1 MEGLGR
7 VLRQHPFFADLDP
20 TDLDEVVGCA
30 TNVRFAAGDYLFR
43 EGGAADTFYIVRE
56 GRVALDVY
64 APGRGPLTV
73 DTVESGEIV
82 GLSWLFPPHTWQ
94 LDARAVVP
102 VRAVAI
108 DGACLRSKCDT
119 NTRLGYE
126 LMQRLSFVVHRRM
139 QSARMRLIDL
149 YGDSRAG

>member
-7 VLRQHPFFADLDP
+7 MLREHPFFTGVEPA
-20 TDLDEVVGCA
+20 DLDEVVGCA
-30 TNVRFAAGDYLFR
+30 MNVRFGAGQYLFR
-43 EGGAADTFYIVRE
+43 EGEAADRFYIVRE
-56 GRVALDVY
+56 GRVALEAY
-64 APGRGPLTV
+64 APGRGPLVV
-73 DTVESGEIV
+73 DSAESGEIV

-108 DGACLRSKCDT
+108 DGACLRAKCDQ
-119 NTRLGYE
+119 NTRLGYL
-126 LMQRLSFVVHRRM
+126 LMQRLSSVAHRRM

>member
-7 VLRQHPFFADLDP
+7 VLGEHPFFADIDP
-20 TDLDEVVGCA
+20 ADLDEVVGC
-30 TNVRFAAGDYLFR
+30 TINVRFGTGAYLFR
-43 EGGAADTFYIVRE
+43 EGEPADRFYIVRE
-56 GRVALDVY
+56 GRVALDIYV
-64 APGRGPLTV
+64 PGRGPITV
-73 DTVESGEIV
+73 DTAESGEIV

-108 DGACLRSKCDT
+108 DGACLRAKCDQ
-119 NTRLGYE
+119 NTRLGYL
-126 LMQRLSFVVHRRM
+126 LMQRLSSVVHRRM

>member
-7 VLRQHPFFADLDP
+7 VLREHPFFAGVEP
-20 TDLDEVVGCA
+20 ADLDEVVGCA
-30 TNVRFAAGDYLFR
+30 MNVRFGAGQYLFR
-43 EGGAADTFYIVRE
+43 EGEVADRFYIVRE
-56 GRVALDVY
+56 GRVALEVY
-64 APGRGPLTV
+64 APGRGPLVV
-73 DTVESGEIV
+73 DSADSGEIV

-108 DGACLRSKCDT
+108 DGACLRAKCDQ
-119 NTRLGYE
+119 NTRLGYL
-126 LMQRLSFVVHRRM
+126 LMQRLSSVAQRRM
-139 QSARMRLIDL
+139 HSARMRLVDL